1 MEITHYDSMV
11 VLIKDVSSC
20 LWDGVLCLLQG
31 YCEFVVYAT
40 TSLVT
45 EISEIHIMGVVSGR
59 YSKGSKMLRD
69 YPLMRKISVSSFRRC
84 DIGGVTKMHMRP
96 SI

>member
-1 MEITHYDSMV
+1 MV
-11 VLIKDVSSC
+11 VLIKDVSSG
-20 LWDGVLCLLQG
+20 LWDGALCLLRG

-84 DIGGVTKMHMRP
+84 DIGGVTKIRMRP